1 MRGRIVHEK
10 KKMKVLYVDD
20 PKQFFVAMM
29 SDSWW
34 ANQTLIEATGWLM
47 SNTGKVQPSADICSA
62 LTLRLIQS
70 QEAQISVFVNRL
82 WRFCLFV

>member
-1 MRGRIVHEK
+1 MNAWWDIDHEK

-20 PKQFFVAMM
+20 LKDLFVAMM

-47 SNTGKVQPSADICSA
+47 SNTGKVQPSAGICSA
-62 LTLRLIQS
+62 LRLIQS
-70 QEAQISVFVNRL
+70 QEAQISV
-82 WRFCLFV
+82 C